1 MESNPKILFR
11 SDSVAGK
18 NGDEGDSD
26 DGCVFDV
33 LASELPILMFGAIP
47 VFKWMLPF
55 VVGVTKRVKIGVL
68 HGDGEVWRLSLG
80 SDPLVIILF
89 D

>member
-1 MESNPKILFR
+1 MLLR

-18 NGDEGDSD
+18 NGDEGDLD
-26 DGCVFDV
+26 EGRVVDG
-33 LASELPILMFGAIP
+33 LASEFPSPILLFGNIP
-47 VFKWMLPF
+47 VFNWVLPF
-55 VVGVTKRVKIGVL
+55 IIEDAKRVKFGVL

-89 D
+89 NLQK